1 MVLSKTYFGDILWI
15 SWGYQEDIGDIFG
28 INWEYLRDIFF
39 DILGYIGDTSGLSF
53 EIWGMS
59 LGYLGY
65 MWGIPGR
72 YLGDVLL
79 ISC

>member
-1 MVLSKTYFGDILWI
+1 MDILGI
-15 SWGYQEDIGDIFG
+15 SGGYWGYLWHKLG
-28 INWEYLRDIFF
+28 ISQGYIFF
-39 DILGYIGDTSGLSF
+39 DILGYIGDISGISF

>member
-1 MVLSKTYFGDILWI
+1 MDILGI
-15 SWGYQEDIGDIFG
+15 SGGYIGDIFG
-28 INWEYLRDIFF
+28 INWEYLRDNFF
-39 DILGYIGDTSGLSF
+39 DILGYIGDISGISF

-65 MWGIPGR
+65 TWGIPGR